1 MRKTNFSKSSLS
13 ACNARPLMHSIAVPI
28 NVRCY
33 PDSDMIVRC
42 SEPTLWA
49 TNGHVAYGSGVSN
62 RIIDRF
68 KIRPGGNTLA
78 AMPANRS
85 DRFLI
90 IDLIV
95 SRRF

>member
-1 MRKTNFSKSSLS
+1 MSLWGQLRRLSNLGMS
-13 ACNARPLMHSIAVPI
+13 ASPPTSDIGLR
-28 NVRCY
+28 RC
-33 PDSDMIVRC
+33 
-42 SEPTLWA
+42 EPTLGA
-49 TNGHVAYGSGVSN
+49 TNGHVAYGSGVSK

-85 DRFLI
+85 DRVLT

-95 SRRF
+95 LRRF